1 MKKLFAI
8 VLSVVFVFTLAVIVA
23 AEDSPENQGPVTPV
37 NPWQPDV
44 GPVGPVEPVEP
55 EQTGV
60 ILPVEIIGEDGEPIA
75 AGNAAVSTLN
85 DEDAPAELTEAF
97 EEIKDV
103 DNIEDICKDF
113 FEDTGIDPET
123 HEDPVIADVIH
134 VALDDA
140 AKAALTNEED
150 GKLTISVPYE
160 LNTDGE
166 ISVMVLNE
174 NGEWEVVEATYEDG
188 VLTITSPT
196 DGVFAIVVTEA
207 KEAEEIEPEET
218 EPEETE
224 PEETEPEETKPE
236 ETEPTKETEPPKE
249 TEKEEEGSSNV
260 PLYVGIGAGA
270 VVAAGLIGFFAAKSK
285 KKKDDKGEQK
295 K

>member
-1 MKKLFAI
+1 MKEFCRRLIKGDDLKLSI
-8 VLSVVFVFTLAVIVA
+8 
-23 AEDSPENQGPVTPV
+23 
-37 NPWQPDV
+37 
-44 GPVGPVEPVEP
+44 
-55 EQTGV
+55 
-60 ILPVEIIGEDGEPIA
+60 
-75 AGNAAVSTLN
+75 
-85 DEDAPAELTEAF
+85 
-97 EEIKDV
+97 EE
-103 DNIEDICKDF
+103 ICKDF

-160 LNTDGE
+160 LDTDGE

-188 VLTITSPT
+188 TLTITSPT

-207 KEAEEIEPEET
+207 KEAEEPEPEETEPEET

-249 TEKEEEGSSNV
+249 TEPAKEEGSSNV

-285 KKKDDKGEQK
+285 KKKNDKGEQK